1 MLLRPVRI
9 PVSLSTRLWRRD
21 RTLGDKVPSS
31 SPPAASSAELRR
43 QGSERQPP
51 PRRQRLPPTCLLPLP
66 ARHLLRRERVPPQ
79 HRRPATPVGPKP
91 LIEEPPARQSLAH
104 FFPELRSLHRAS
116 ARWTDDPEGRAACPE
131 LATLVQETKTLH
143 SYRPRTTDPAKH
155 SVFSFGS
162 LPPEN
167 SQLSH
172 AKVDCGPLHSQANS
186 SAPRTIDNPVGLLQ
200 RLADVNSLSFF
211 HRDGLQ
217 RFNSCSLP

>member
-1 MLLRPVRI
+1 M
-9 PVSLSTRLWRRD
+9 
-21 RTLGDKVPSS
+21 
-31 SPPAASSAELRR
+31 
-43 QGSERQPP
+43 
-51 PRRQRLPPTCLLPLP
+51 PRRP
-66 ARHLLRRERVPPQ
+66 
-79 HRRPATPVGPKP
+79 RRPATLVVPKP
-91 LIEEPPARQSLAH
+91 LSEEPPASRAPGH
-104 FFPELRSLHRAS
+104 FLPELHSPHRAS

-131 LATLVQETKTLH
+131 LANLVQETKTLH
-143 SYRPRTTDPAKH
+143 SYRPRATDSAKH

-162 LPPEN
+162 LPPKN